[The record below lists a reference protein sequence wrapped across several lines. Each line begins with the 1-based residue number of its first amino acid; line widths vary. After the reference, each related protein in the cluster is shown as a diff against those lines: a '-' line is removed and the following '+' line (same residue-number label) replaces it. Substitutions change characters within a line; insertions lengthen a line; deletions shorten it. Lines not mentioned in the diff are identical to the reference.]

1 MARPSGFDRLWSPR
15 SWGRREISGA
25 AFAACAVVSIV
36 VWASTRSSATAPEA
50 RTAREVGVFEP
61 TPSQWATLTVEPLR
75 QNVFRA
81 QHITEG
87 KITVNEE
94 RSTPIFSP
102 YSGRVRELIAKS
114 GDQVEAGQPL
124 FVLEAT
130 DAVQV
135 HNDFIVAVSAL
146 AKARSQLKLTQI
158 IETRQRELYEGKA
171 VALKDMQ
178 QAQADLAGSQ
188 SDLKSA
194 ETALEAARNRMRI
207 LGRTDEEIEKFEQTR
222 SISSN
227 TPILT
232 PISGTVV
239 QRKVGPG
246 QYISNSSSDPVYVIG
261 DLSTVWLIAY
271 VRETDAPKVQIGQ
284 AIHFS
289 VLAYPDRIF
298 TANIGYVSTSLD
310 QTTRRL
316 TVRATI
322 NNSDGSLKPEMF
334 ARVTILTG
342 EGDSSLAVPREAVI
356 YEADTARVWITRDK
370 KTAELRQIKTGLSN
384 GGMIQVVEGLKPDD
398 QIITRGSLFIDRAAT
413 GS

>member
-1 MARPSGFDRLWSPR
+1 VAALAVCGLIAIFAWAG
-15 SWGRREISGA
+15 GRGGD
-25 AFAACAVVSIV
+25 
-36 VWASTRSSATAPEA
+36 ATAQDAKVPRA
-50 RTAREVGVFEP
+50 PGTFEP
-61 TPSQWATLTVEPLR
+61 TPSQWATLTVEPVQTR
-75 QNVFRA
+75 VFRA

-87 KITVNEE
+87 KVTVNDE
-94 RSTPIFSP
+94 RSTQIFSP
-102 YSGRVRELIAKS
+102 YSGRVKELIAKP

-146 AKARSQLKLTQI
+146 AKARSQLKLFQTV
-158 IETRQRELYEGKA
+158 EARQHELYEGKA
-171 VALKDMQ
+171 VALKDWQ

-194 ETALEAARNRMRI
+194 ETALEAARNRLRI
-207 LGRTDEEIEKFEQTR
+207 LGRTDDEIAKFEQTR
-222 SISSN
+222 TISSQ
-227 TPILT
+227 TAIVT
-232 PISGTVV
+232 PISGTIV

-246 QYISNSSSDPVYVIG
+246 QYISSGSADPVFVVG

-271 VRETDAPKVQIGQ
+271 VRETEAPKVAIGQ
-284 AIHFS
+284 ALQFS

-298 TANIGYVSTSLD
+298 AANINYVATALD
-310 QTTRRL
+310 QATRRL
-316 TVRATI
+316 MVRATI
-322 NNSDGSLKPEMF
+322 NNAEGLLKPEMF

-342 EGDSSLAVPREAVI
+342 EGDSSLAVPRDSVI

-370 KTAELRQIKTGLSN
+370 KTAELRQIKTGLTN
-384 GGMIQVVEGLKPDD
+384 GRMIQVLEGLKADD
-398 QIITRGSLFIDRAAT
+398 QVITRGSLFIDRAAT

>member
-1 MARPSGFDRLWSPR
+1 
-15 SWGRREISGA
+15 
-25 AFAACAVVSIV
+25 
-36 VWASTRSSATAPEA
+36 
-50 RTAREVGVFEP
+50 VGVFEP